1 MGGNKL
7 SLGTYNMGEKNG
19 KWFFWSNADLT
30 EVDFK
35 DNVVIDTVNWENKNL
50 FANIN

>member
-1 MGGNKL
+1 
-7 SLGTYNMGEKNG
+7 MGEKNG
-19 KWFFWSNADLT
+19 KWFFWSNANLT

-50 FANIN
+50 FANINYKVAFTL